1 MDYPKTKV
9 YFDGSHF
16 IGIPPEKQI
25 WKKRK
30 NSKKRVKNETE
41 EKLKQL
47 YKSETGT
54 KKEKTEKVIEKINE
68 EIKDEEKAK
77 EFVKA
82 TLEKEKR
89 NKIVRLTR
97 LYRKIGLQQWTHF
110 CTFTYDSNKLNEE
123 EFRKKLLTCLRHL
136 SHRKVWKYIGVFER
150 SPKLERLHF
159 HGIFVIT
166 EMVGEIIE
174 TRDYSTKTHQMQI
187 AHQNTF
193 FLERFGRND
202 FKEIINNVGVNDA
215 VNYIMKY
222 IRKTGEKVI
231 YSKHLQT
238 YFVADILD
246 DDVVCKIGQEDRK
259 ILLFDDFKCLD
270 FETGEVLGQPNKDK
284 FLIDKLPKAYWLSFG
299 YRA

>member
-1 MDYPKTKV
+1 MPYPKTKI

-16 IGIPPEKQI
+16 IGTPHQEQP

-30 NSKKRVKNETE
+30 STRAKQKDEIQEKIKELYKNE
-41 EKLKQL
+41 
-47 YKSETGT
+47 SGT

-68 EIKDEEKAK
+68 DIKDKEKAK
-77 EFVKA
+77 EIVKT

-110 CTFTYDSNKLNEE
+110 CTFTYDSSKLTEE
-123 EFRKKLLTCLRHL
+123 EFRQKLLTCLRHL
-136 SHRKVWKYIGVFER
+136 SHRKNWKYIGVFER
-150 SPKLERLHF
+150 SPNLKRLHF
-159 HGIFVIT
+159 HGIFVIP

-174 TRDYSTKTHQMQI
+174 TKDYSTKNHQMQI

-215 VNYIMKY
+215 VGYIMKY

-238 YFVADILD
+238 YFITDILD
-246 DDVVCKIGQEDRK
+246 NDVVCKIGQEDRK

-270 FETGEVLGQPNKDK
+270 FETGEVLGQPSKDK
-284 FLIDKLPKAYWLSFG
+284 SIIDKLPKAY
-299 YRA
+299 

>member
-30 NSKKRVKNETE
+30 NTKAKQKDEIQEKVKE
-41 EKLKQL
+41 L
-47 YKSETGT
+47 YKAETGT
-54 KKEKTEKVIEKINE
+54 KKEKTEKVIEKLTE

-77 EFVKA
+77 EIVKN

-97 LYRKIGLQQWTHF
+97 LYRKIGLQQWIHF
-110 CTFTYDSNKLNEE
+110 CTFTYDSNRLTEE
-123 EFRKKLLTCLRHL
+123 EFRQKLLTCLRHL
-136 SHRKVWKYIGVFER
+136 SHRKDWKYIGVFER
-150 SPKLERLHF
+150 SPNLERLHF
-159 HGIFVIT
+159 HGIFVIA

-174 TRDYSTKTHQMQI
+174 TKDYSTKTHQMQI
-187 AHQNTF
+187 THQNTF

-202 FKEIINNVGVNDA
+202 FKEIINNIGVNDA

-259 ILLFDDFKCLD
+259 ILLFDNFKCLD
-270 FETGEVLGQPNKDK
+270 FETGEILGQPNIDK
-284 FLIDKLPKAYWLSFG
+284 SLIDKLPKAY
-299 YRA
+299 

>member
-16 IGIPPEKQI
+16 IGIPLEKQL

-30 NSKKRVKNETE
+30 NTKVKQKDEIQ
-41 EKLKQL
+41 EKVKEL
-47 YKSETGT
+47 YKKGTGT

-77 EFVKA
+77 EIVKT
-82 TLEKEKR
+82 TLEKETR

-97 LYRKIGLQQWTHF
+97 LYSKIGLQQWTHF
-110 CTFTYDSNKLNEE
+110 CTFTYDRNKLNEE
-123 EFRKKLLTCLRHL
+123 EFRQKILICLRHL
-136 SHRKVWKYIGVFER
+136 SHRKGWKYIGVFER
-150 SPKLERLHF
+150 SPNIERLHF

-174 TRDYSTKTHQMQI
+174 TKDYSTKTHQMQI

-246 DDVVCKIGQEDRK
+246 DDVVCKIGQENRK

-270 FETGEVLGQPNKDK
+270 FETGEILGQPNKDK
-284 FLIDKLPKAYWLSFG
+284 SLIDKLPKAY
-299 YRA
+299 

>member
-136 SHRKVWKYIGVFER
+136 SHRKGWEYIGVFER

-284 FLIDKLPKAYWLSFG
+284 SLIDKLPKAY
-299 YRA
+299 